1 MSHMSLIKP
10 IPFLPPPQRNG
21 EFTIHR
27 DGFDASHQAN
37 GGQKEQTHCHSCP
50 PGHGHYQ
57 RSQRHSC
64 QCDHSSR
71 VHNTIHR
78 QHSAGATQCVSV
90 TYRTN
95 SRMLHPV
102 VHINALILT
111 GCEQHRQAATRLLR
125 TTLLG
130 SSPSALPPSPPPA
143 RRINSRTELRLHCFP
158 APRRLGTALVE
169 PPRAGTR

>member
-1 MSHMSLIKP
+1 MTASMPHMSLIKP

-102 VHINALILT
+102 VHTNALILT
-111 GCEQHRQAATRLLR
+111 GCEQHRQIRRGQPHAYSAQLYSAAV
-125 TTLLG
+125 
-130 SSPSALPPSPPPA
+130 
-143 RRINSRTELRLHCFP
+143 RLHCLP
-158 APRRLGTALVE
+158 APRRLGGSIAEQNSACIAFELLDGS
-169 PPRAGTR
+169 AQHL